1 MRGLRLQ
8 GPARREPARRVRR
21 RARRQLGHNP
31 AGTQLPSGGALF
43 GQHARPQ
50 RPPFTARKSARLP
63 AAREGRRVAAT
74 PREAEG
80 LTAATR
86 QGPDLPLTPRKRQP
100 VHRLP

>member
-1 MRGLRLQ
+1 M
-8 GPARREPARRVRR
+8 
-21 RARRQLGHNP
+21 
-31 AGTQLPSGGALF
+31 

-50 RPPFTARKSARLP
+50 RPPLTARKSARLP